1 MIPALADRET
11 EARHAA
17 RSCSQ
22 PSKRQTKATG
32 APLLLPLQPQP
43 PPAPKLLW
51 RSKIAS
57 ATPRMEPD
65 SPPAPAALR
74 RPLSLRGSPA
84 RWHLC
89 HSGGD
94 RGAGLGLGS
103 SRVPSA
109 AEVAWGRG
117 GKLGVCNLLSQG
129 SAAPLSVP
137 GRRGANL
144 AEKFTPTEEHGRD
157 VPCSQPAIGSLQK
170 PASERAS

>member
-1 MIPALADRET
+1 MQGCPCEGAESHRGSERCWKKSTAVIPALADRET
-11 EARHAA
+11 KARHAA

-89 HSGGD
+89 HSG
-94 RGAGLGLGS
+94 AGTG
-103 SRVPSA
+103 
-109 AEVAWGRG
+109 
-117 GKLGVCNLLSQG
+117 
-129 SAAPLSVP
+129 
-137 GRRGANL
+137 
-144 AEKFTPTEEHGRD
+144 GRD
-157 VPCSQPAIGSLQK
+157 WGWKRAVSPPRQRWRGDGEANSGCATCSPKGAQPRCPCPAGEEQV
-170 PASERAS
+170 